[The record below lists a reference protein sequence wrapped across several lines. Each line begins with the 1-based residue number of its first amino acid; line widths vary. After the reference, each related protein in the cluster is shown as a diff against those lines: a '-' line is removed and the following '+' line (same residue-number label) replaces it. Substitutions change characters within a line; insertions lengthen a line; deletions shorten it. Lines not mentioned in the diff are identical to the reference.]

1 MAFNSNSNEAG
12 GSGAGAAAGG
22 FSFTSYFQES
32 ERELPFNQRPL
43 REVNA
48 LKFDRKRVDEE
59 PNNPQLQ
66 QQQQLDRPLW
76 QRLPAWVPIVCWIG
90 TSSFIILQNKYI
102 LYDLKFNHPVAL
114 TTVHLT
120 FQTLATRALRRY
132 TPLVDKAK
140 ELEATGKMNRDV
152 FIRKI
157 IPVGALFSASLV
169 LSNWVYLRLTVS
181 FIQMYAGGFSLLL
194 GIYLLLTLCRTF
206 YYRIKAFTPVSV
218 LLVSAAF
225 GLKELNRKIMG
236 IVGAISL
243 GVAIASFAEIEF
255 EMIGFLVQAL
265 AIAIESCRL
274 VLVQILLQGMG
285 LDPLTSLYYF
295 APVCL
300 VINSIILLP
309 VEGFSVFS
317 DAIEKVGIPML
328 LGNACMTFAL
338 NLSSVWLIGKA
349 SGLVLTLS
357 GVLKDIL
364 LISGSYFIL
373 GSSITGTQ
381 IFGYII
387 ALTGLVMFKMQG

>member
-1 MAFNSNSNEAG
+1 MAFNSNGNEAG

-157 IPVGALFSASLV
+157 VPVGALFSASLV

-181 FIQMYAGGFSLLL
+181 FIQM
-194 GIYLLLTLCRTF
+194 
-206 YYRIKAFTPVSV
+206 IKAFTPVSV

-338 NLSSVWLIGKA
+338 NLTSVWLIGKA

-364 LISGSYFIL
+364 LIAGSYFIL

>member
-1 MAFNSNSNEAG
+1 MAFNSNTNGNGAG
-12 GSGAGAAAGG
+12 GGAAEGG

-48 LKFDRKRVDEE
+48 LKVDRKRVDDE
-59 PNNPQLQ
+59 PANPQLQ
-66 QQQQLDRPLW
+66 QQQQLSRPLW
-76 QRLPAWVPIVCWIG
+76 QRLPVWVPIVCWIG
-90 TSSFIILQNKYI
+90 TSSFIILQNKFI
-102 LYDLKFNHPVAL
+102 LYDLEFNHPVAL
-114 TTVHLT
+114 TTIHLT
-120 FQTLATRALRRY
+120 FQTIATRALRKY

-152 FIRKI
+152 FMRKI
-157 IPVGALFSASLV
+157 VPVGALFSASLV

-181 FIQMYAGGFSLLL
+181 FIQM
-194 GIYLLLTLCRTF
+194 
-206 YYRIKAFTPVSV
+206 IKAFTPVSV

-285 LDPLTSLYYF
+285 LNPLTSLYYF

-309 VEGFSVFS
+309 VEGFSVVS

-364 LISGSYFIL
+364 LIAGSYFIL

-381 IFGYII
+381 IIGYII
-387 ALTGLVMFKMQG
+387 ALIGLVMFKMQG